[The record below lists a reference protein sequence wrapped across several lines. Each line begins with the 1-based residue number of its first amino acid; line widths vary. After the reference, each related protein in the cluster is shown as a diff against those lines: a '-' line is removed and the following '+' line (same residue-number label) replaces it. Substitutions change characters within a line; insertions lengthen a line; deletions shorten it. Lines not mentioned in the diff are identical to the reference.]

1 MKKVFQTTW
10 KLAPVLILLLGSAMT
25 GRAQGPKLQM
35 DQLDFLANK
44 ASETVDVKLDER
56 LMQTTAKFFS
66 GKDDADIKEA
76 LKGIKGI
83 YVKSFSFEKEG
94 EYSQVEVD
102 SIVSQLRGNT
112 WSKILTVKS
121 KKDRENV
128 EVYLNMIGD
137 QITGLAVLSIEP
149 KEFTVVNI
157 VGPIDL
163 EKLTRLEG
171 QFAVPFN
178 VLARGDGFNDAV
190 KTIEQFYHVKHQS
203 IPLLARAGM
212 KAVRTAAKIK
222 GGEYKRLAEAGRVRL
237 AFFEDQTFD
246 SRGQIA

>member
-1 MKKVFQTTW
+1 MRTLFQSTW
-10 KLAPVLILLLGSAMT
+10 KLAPVLLLLLVGSAST
-25 GRAQGPKLQM
+25 AQAQGPKLQM

-66 GKDDADIKEA
+66 GKDDADIKDA

-102 SIVSQLRGNT
+102 SIVSQLHGST

-121 KKDRENV
+121 KKDGENI
-128 EVYLNMIGD
+128 EVYLNMVGD

-157 VGPIDL
+157 VGPIDI
-163 EKLTRLEG
+163 EKLSKLEG
-171 QFAVPFN
+171 QFGVPD
-178 VLARGDGFNDAV
+178 LGIESD
-190 KTIEQFYHVKHQS
+190 KTK
-203 IPLLARAGM
+203 
-212 KAVRTAAKIK
+212 KK
-222 GGEYKRLAEAGRVRL
+222 
-237 AFFEDQTFD
+237 
-246 SRGQIA
+246 